1 MLLLGSQN
9 NTPEDRRKKKGTTRA
24 CDIWALGCLFYE
36 ILTKEFLFFNTDWF
50 LFYNQVINQTE
61 IISDK

>member
-50 LFYNQVINQTE
+50 
-61 IISDK
+61 